1 MNTIILVI
9 MIVITYHYLT
19 LRDEVNL
26 SVCVTDNCWV
36 SPKFSLDIE
45 FSLLLAST
53 KTKETAINIKS
64 SIYSLIKMFEMKGTT
79 QLSFKFLK
87 F

>member
-1 MNTIILVI
+1 

-19 LRDEVNL
+19 LRDEVTL

-36 SPKFSLDIE
+36 SPKVSLDIE
-45 FSLLLAST
+45 FSLLLASM

>member
-19 LRDEVNL
+19 LRDEVIL

-36 SPKFSLDIE
+36 TPKLLLDIE

-53 KTKETAINIKS
+53 KTKETAINIKDQF
-64 SIYSLIKMFEMKGTT
+64 IP
-79 QLSFKFLK
+79 
-87 F
+87 